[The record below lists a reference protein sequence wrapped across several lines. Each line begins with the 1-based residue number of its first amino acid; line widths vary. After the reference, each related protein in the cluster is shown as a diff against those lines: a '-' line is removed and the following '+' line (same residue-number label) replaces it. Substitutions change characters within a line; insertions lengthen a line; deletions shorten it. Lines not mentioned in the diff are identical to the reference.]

1 MFATNF
7 KELNDTIPAGIYEA
21 AISGVEDDGT
31 KIVIELEIRKDIPQD
46 CAGRTL
52 SHWMYKLREPKEI
65 DQAVGG
71 YSYNQLMRLGKAA
84 RLPEGKSYGSLS
96 EYLADLVGKAVQVE
110 LWYEEYNSKKY
121 LKVKYWNESNAPA
134 LTYHPAPREAR
145 QGRFQVNS
153 STSTT
158 PVRNAPQNAAS
169 VPSEQYHDIPA
180 NELPWG

>member
-31 KIVIELEIRKDIPQD
+31 KIVIGLEIRKDLQQP

-52 SHWMYKLREPKEI
+52 SHWMYKLREPKEL

-71 YSYNQLMRLGKAA
+71 YSYSQLMRLGKAA

-110 LWYEEYNSKKY
+110 LWYEEYNGKKY
-121 LKVKYWNESNAPA
+121 LKVKYWNESDAPA
-134 LTYHPAPREAR
+134 LTYRPAPREAR
-145 QGRFQVNS
+145 QGRFQVNGS
-153 STSTT
+153 ISTAQ
-158 PVRNAPQNAAS
+158 VRNAPQNTANVA
-169 VPSEQYHDIPA
+169 SEQYHDIPA